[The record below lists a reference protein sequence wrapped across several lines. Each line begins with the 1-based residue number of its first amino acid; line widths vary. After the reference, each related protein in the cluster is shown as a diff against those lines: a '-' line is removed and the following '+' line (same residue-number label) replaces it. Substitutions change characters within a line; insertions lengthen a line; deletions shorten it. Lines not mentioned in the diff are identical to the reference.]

1 MPEFIKAPLPLFT
14 FLISSLL
21 GLFPL
26 LIDTWL
32 CGDSPSYL
40 SVVRELLSRLTSF
53 VVLFFLVLSSM
64 FLYKT
69 ADFHTLVLAQQGK
82 IFWSLPSWGIFMQPL
97 GALIFSILISLF
109 FSGIGHYGFSSTKEN
124 DPLFGRYKHND
135 AMSYYVFKLA
145 DHLFYMGLLFLFVFL
160 FLGGYSSFFTISDSL
175 TSSNWFLLIQILSLF
190 IKVTLTHY
198 VHLWISFA
206 IPTLKWRLS
215 VKIPLTVLFPL
226 SLCNLIC
233 TLLWLYTYKDVSL

>member
-1 MPEFIKAPLPLFT
+1 
-14 FLISSLL
+14 
-21 GLFPL
+21 
-26 LIDTWL
+26 
-32 CGDSPSYL
+32 
-40 SVVRELLSRLTSF
+40 
-53 VVLFFLVLSSM
+53 M